1 MKEKILIIEDDP
13 LIRNELKTLLQSN
26 SYKTVAPEDF
36 SDVIDQI
43 KAEQPHLI
51 ILDIKLPGTSGFSLC
66 TEIRTF
72 SEVPIIFV
80 TSCNTDMDELNSIM
94 LGGDAFITKPYN
106 TAILLAK
113 IASLLKKVYPT
124 QQREQI
130 VYGDAVLHLE
140 SSSLDYHGQSVELT
154 KNELK
159 ILYYLF
165 KNGGKIC
172 SRGDMIEYLWDNQ
185 LYVDDNALSV
195 NINRIREK
203 LAGIGLTDF
212 IKTKHRYE
220 QQTILEKQ
228 ATISADEPCL
238 YGCTHCIFAGVRQF
252 GFRSSIDPDCMGI
265 DFADGT
271 CPHLLE
277 TEAADE
283 KTSGYGGAAF
293 RKIPYFRS
301 DGAAG
306 TGRGSGLLSAFENG
320 WKIHVGTDWRSRAGT
335 PGVQRIH

>member
-1 MKEKILIIEDDP
+1 MKLSKIMIIEDDP
-13 LIRNELKTLLQSN
+13 VIQGELQTLLN
-26 SYKTVAPEDF
+26 GNGYTTLGVRNF
-36 SDVIDQI
+36 SAVTEQI
-43 KAEQPHLI
+43 QDEKPHLI
-51 ILDIKLPGTSGFSLC
+51 LLDIKLPGENGFALC
-66 TEIRTF
+66 SKIRTF

-113 IASLLKKVYPT
+113 IASLLKKAYPA

-172 SRGDMIEYLWDNQ
+172 SRGDMVEYLWDNQ

-212 IKTKHRYE
+212 IKTKHRQGY
-220 QQTILEKQ
+220 TI
-228 ATISADEPCL
+228 
-238 YGCTHCIFAGVRQF
+238 
-252 GFRSSIDPDCMGI
+252 
-265 DFADGT
+265 
-271 CPHLLE
+271 
-277 TEAADE
+277 
-283 KTSGYGGAAF
+283 
-293 RKIPYFRS
+293 
-301 DGAAG
+301 
-306 TGRGSGLLSAFENG
+306 
-320 WKIHVGTDWRSRAGT
+320 
-335 PGVQRIH
+335 